1 MERKRALEIVLALAK
16 EDEPYINW
24 VKDDPVVKKEIE
36 KALKMVEEMIR
47 FIKN

>member
-1 MERKRALEIVLALAK
+1 MKRKRALEIVLALAK

-24 VKDDPVVKKEIE
+24 VKDDPEVRKEI
-36 KALKMVEEMIR
+36 KQALKMVEEMIR